1 MEHVTREITRE
12 YRLDFN
18 GGETGWDDPIR
29 PEATSLVLGRRATC
43 TISRTSLLAWSLMT
57 ISAVQVADLTC
68 EGWIKIVIS
77 IDADFD
83 EVAFR
88 SELAKIVA
96 DVRDVPGTRPSWRRD
111 AARPVYIQ
119 AAAKDVAA
127 LGSVT

>member
-18 GGETGWDDPIR
+18 RGEAGWDDPIR
-29 PEATSLVLGRRATC
+29 PETTSLVLGRRATC
-43 TISRTSLLAWSLMT
+43 IISRTSLLAWSLMT
-57 ISAVQVADLTC
+57 IPAVQVADLTC

-96 DVRDVPGTRPSWRRD
+96 DVRNVPGTRPSSRRD
-111 AARPVYIQ
+111 DARPGYIR
-119 AAAKDVAA
+119 AVANDVAG
-127 LGSVT
+127 LGSMP